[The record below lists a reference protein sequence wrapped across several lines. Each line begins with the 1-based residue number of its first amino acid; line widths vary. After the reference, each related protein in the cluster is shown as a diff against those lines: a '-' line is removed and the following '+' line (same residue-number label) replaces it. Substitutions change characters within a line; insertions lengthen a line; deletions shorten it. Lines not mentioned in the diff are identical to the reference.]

1 MDAHVTLL
9 GGFAVTIGD
18 VPVPATHWRRRH
30 AAAIV
35 KVLALTPRRVL
46 HREQLIDRIWPD
58 VPVEEAAPRLHKAA
72 HYARR
77 ALGAENAIVL
87 AGERVSLLPDL
98 AVDVDAI
105 EFESRGRAA
114 LTAGDPIAAGREA
127 RRYVGDLLPDEP
139 YEAWADEPRERLR
152 RLYRDLLRLAGRWE
166 ALTESDPTDERAHLE
181 LVAAS
186 ARRGDPHGALRQFER
201 LEQALRAELG
211 VAPSRTAQDL
221 RRRIVAQLGGQP
233 GTATNRSATAGSAA
247 RSADPSSRPEASRL
261 VGREPIQA
269 RLDEILAEVAAG
281 TGRTLLLA
289 GPPGVGKTALAA
301 WVEERAR
308 ERGMHVG
315 SGVAAQIPGAWP
327 FAPVLEAM
335 AAVCRRHP
343 ALLDGLD
350 DALRTEIEAGLTG
363 RMPLSPTVA
372 AGHQRVFVATAELL
386 RLAAGANGAVIVID
400 DAQEADESSL
410 RLLHY
415 LARGCVTERVLIVLA
430 HRPDPGPVLAQ
441 VRQGLLGRGAAVT
454 VDLAPLPRAEVD
466 ALIRQHADVSD
477 DAAEAIW
484 IASGGLPFRVVELA
498 RAAGAGD
505 RLRAAAPIPPG
516 LSPELRE
523 HMVAAAVLGAA
534 FDTDEFLALT
544 GLDDHAGYALLT
556 QALDQLVLVRTDVGF
571 TFRHTLIREALLET
585 VSPGRRRELH
595 RQSARALQ
603 ALGRSAARI
612 GHHLVEGGDLVGAVP
627 PMLQAARTQ
636 ASLGAYRD
644 AITTID
650 SVLPAAAGGDRAALL
665 AIRADMLM
673 AAADAEALPAY
684 RAALAATV
692 DEPARIRLRAR
703 LGRAATL
710 AGDLE
715 TADVALAGLELTGTP
730 VDAEILMARGHLA
743 MLRGDLATA
752 DEAADEARRR
762 VALDEPEEWQMFDLV
777 ALQGLVAHS
786 RGEWFERLRHE
797 LRIGV
802 RRPAMA
808 ARIFD
813 SHLCVAEYLLY
824 GPTPYREV
832 MTLARELRE
841 TAERSGVLRA
851 VAFATALR
859 GETAY
864 LMGDLDLA
872 MTELR
877 DAADLHRDIG
887 STAGESHSL
896 QRLAEAEIESGH
908 RDQAGRHLQRALLL
922 ARFSNL
928 SKHLVQRVYGTMI
941 DAAPD
946 PRSARSM
953 VDQAAAA
960 IGLSDQCAFCAIMLA
975 VPSAKA
981 CADVGAIEDA
991 RRYLAVAERSAL
1003 RWQGTAWQAAILEVR
1018 AHIAVAEGDATA
1030 ALLQAQAA
1038 DLFEASGQPLHARR
1052 CRAWV
1057 VPETSGLSAELR

>member
-1 MDAHVTLL
+1 MDARVTLL
-9 GGFAVTIGD
+9 GGFAVTIGN
-18 VPVPATHWRRRH
+18 VPVPATQWRRRQ

-87 AGERVSLLPDL
+87 AGEKVSLLPDL
-98 AVDVDAI
+98 AVEVDAVD
-105 EFESRGRAA
+105 FEAQGRAA
-114 LTAGDPIAAGREA
+114 LAAGDPVAAGREA
-127 RRYVGDLLPDEP
+127 RRYTGDLLPDEP
-139 YEAWADEPRERLR
+139 YETWADQPRERLR
-152 RLYRDLLRLAGRWE
+152 GLYRDLLRLSGRWA

-181 LVAAS
+181 LIAAA

-221 RRRIVAQLGGQP
+221 RRRIVAQVAGRP
-233 GTATNRSATAGSAA
+233 GTTTSRSGAVGSATRTANPTS
-247 RSADPSSRPEASRL
+247 PSTAPSL
-261 VGREPIQA
+261 VGRERLQA
-269 RLDEILAEVAAG
+269 RLDEVLAEVAAG
-281 TGRTLLLA
+281 SGRTLLLA

-308 ERGMHVG
+308 GRGMHVG

-327 FAPVLEAM
+327 FAPVLEAL
-335 AAVCRRHP
+335 AALCRRHP

-350 DALRTEIEAGLTG
+350 DALRTEIEAGLSG
-363 RMPLSPTVA
+363 RTPPAPTVA
-372 AGHQRVFVATAELL
+372 AGHQRLFVATAELL

-430 HRPDPGPVLAQ
+430 HRPHPGPVLAQ

-454 VDLAPLPRAEVD
+454 VDLAPLPRPEVD
-466 ALIRQHADVSD
+466 ALIRQHAEVSD

-484 IASGGLPFRVVELA
+484 IASAGVPFRVVELA
-498 RAAGAGD
+498 RAAAAGD
-505 RLRAAAPIPPG
+505 RLRTAAPIPPG
-516 LSPELRE
+516 LSPELRD

-544 GLDDHAGYALLT
+544 GLDDQAGYALLT
-556 QALDQLVLVRTDVGF
+556 RALDQLVLVRTDVGF
-571 TFRHTLIREALLET
+571 TFRHTLIREALLAT

-595 RQSARALQ
+595 RRSAAALQ
-603 ALGRSAARI
+603 TLGRSAARI
-612 GHHLVEGGDLVGAVP
+612 GHHLVEGGDLIAAVP
-627 PMLQAARTQ
+627 SMLQAARTQ

-650 SVLPAAAGGDRAALL
+650 SVLPAATGGDRADLL

-684 RAALAATV
+684 RAALAAAV

-715 TADVALAGLELTGTP
+715 TADIALAGLELTGTP
-730 VDAEILMARGHLA
+730 VDAEVLMARGHLA

-752 DEAADEARRR
+752 DEAAGQARRR
-762 VALDEPEEWQMFDLV
+762 VALGEPEEWQMFDLV
-777 ALQGLVAHS
+777 ALQGLVAHT

-797 LRIGV
+797 LRVGV
-802 RRPAMA
+802 QRPAMA

-813 SHLCVAEYLLY
+813 SHLCVAEFLLY

-864 LMGDLDLA
+864 LMGDLELA
-872 MTELR
+872 VAELQ

-887 STAGESHSL
+887 STAGEAHSL
-896 QRLAEAEIESGH
+896 QRLAEAEIERGH

-922 ARFSNL
+922 GRFSNL
-928 SKHLVQRVYGTMI
+928 SKHLIHRVYGTMI
-941 DAAPD
+941 EVAPD

-960 IGLSDQCAFCAIMLA
+960 IGASDQCAFCAIMLA

-981 CADVGAIEDA
+981 CADVGDIDDA
-991 RRYLAVAERSAL
+991 RRYLAIAERSAL

-1018 AHIAVAEGDATA
+1018 AHLAAAEGDATA
-1030 ALLQAQAA
+1030 GALQAQAA
-1038 DLFEASGQPLHARR
+1038 ELFEASGQPLHARR
-1052 CRAWV
+1052 CRAW
-1057 VPETSGLSAELR
+1057 PQRG